1 MINKIKTANLANK
14 KLAIMVLM
22 LVAFGVGLSSMEYD
36 QMVITL
42 PERNYIQV
50 RPSAGD
56 YQKPASLPAVAPE
69 PAMPPIAEAG
79 YSKVPASLQQLTLD
93 RMVISTSSIGLNVT
107 SVSQASAEIRR
118 IADSL
123 GGFVTDSYI
132 EPIPRGKFV
141 ESGMLLE
148 PLSRASLTLRIPAEQ
163 LDRATSQIMSLGK
176 LISFSTNSRDV
187 TEQYV
192 DVSARL
198 KNLHSVLEQYKQILM
213 TAKTTQEIL
222 AVQQRIDQVQEQIE
236 VLTAQMKRLESQVS
250 MATVTVS
257 LIEPQIVEKPKN
269 EEPSLFERLL
279 LEPLLVA
286 LSVAEILAR
295 GLLILIVGLLPV
307 YPLAGL
313 GYMAYRRFSRQKRD
327 N

>member
-1 MINKIKTANLANK
+1 
-14 KLAIMVLM
+14 
-22 LVAFGVGLSSMEYD
+22 
-36 QMVITL
+36 
-42 PERNYIQV
+42 
-50 RPSAGD
+50 
-56 YQKPASLPAVAPE
+56 
-69 PAMPPIAEAG
+69 
-79 YSKVPASLQQLTLD
+79 
-93 RMVISTSSIGLNVT
+93 MVISTSSIGLNVT

-118 IADSL
+118 IVDSL

-148 PLSRASLTLRIPAEQ
+148 PSSRASLTLRIPAER
-163 LDRATSQIMSLGK
+163 LDRATFQIMSLGK

-187 TEQYV
+187 TEQYI

-198 KNLHSVLEQYKQILM
+198 ENFNSVLEQYKQILI

-257 LIEPQIVEKPKN
+257 LIEPQIIERPKN
-269 EEPSLFERLL
+269 GEPSLLERLL

-313 GYMAYRRFSRQKRD
+313 GYVAYRRLGRQKRD